1 LRVTADA
8 VRQKV
13 LTGGLISLFLAAGL
27 AFSPSTQRG
36 QQPPAAAGSGASAAS
51 SSQGSAP
58 SAASGS
64 QQAASSAGHQAGAS
78 PSNPASGP
86 ASQAA
91 PAASAPSETQS
102 GQQPSQQPPAQQPSP
117 PPSTPASPAEQQPA
131 QQPAQPGQNPPA
143 NQNPAPSQNPPPGQ
157 IQLEAPPTAP
167 APAKPAETKP
177 PAEQAPAGQ
186 PQPVPNVIQ
195 QIQFRGNRRY
205 SSTSLRARIFS
216 HDGDPY
222 DENALERDFM
232 ALWNTGFFDDIR
244 EEVSD
249 GARGKIIT
257 FFVREK
263 KVIRSIDYKGL
274 STVTTSDVLDEFR
287 ERKVGMSIESP
298 YDPVVVRRAEVVLQ
312 GLLSAHGRQFA
323 TVRHRTRNIP
333 PNSVA
338 LTFVVVEGP
347 KVKVGTIQF
356 KGNTVFSNDRLV
368 RAMKYSKPAGLPP
381 WFYWFHKTYDHDKIL
396 ADLQQVHDLYAEH
409 GYINAQPSFDFTTK
423 TVETTRPAYLFF
435 MGKGKGRRVD
445 VTIPIDEG
453 PQYRLGHFAIR
464 GDKVFK
470 HDRLVAGF
478 PMKEGEVFNMTRFRS
493 SLENY
498 KKLYGQFGY
507 INFVADPNFEPDRRH
522 HLVNLTLNFDEGD
535 QYFVHRIEFTG
546 NNKTRDKVIRREI
559 LLDEGN
565 LFSTVLWDLSILRI
579 NQLGYFD
586 IIKNEEQEKG
596 YDLTQNNQNHTV
608 DILLKLKEKGKNS
621 IGFSGGVSG
630 IAGNFIGIN
639 YATNNLFGLGE
650 TFSLEAQ
657 VGTYQKIY
665 SLGFTKPYV
674 FDRPITAGFTIF
686 DTHYHFDQLRQL
698 AISQNVNPNAIE
710 QSPFASQYFQNFE
723 QNSTGFS
730 VFATT
735 PLRRGFG
742 RFGLTYSYTDSSIQ
756 TYSAA
761 SQQFYASLNFGQ
773 FNGPNQL
780 TGIKQSQISPN
791 YTYNTLNAAL
801 DPTRGKSIA
810 ATLQFAGGPLGG
822 NVNTVRPL
830 LEYKYFHP
838 VNHRRNTIG
847 FHFLASTIVGYGG
860 KVPPPYSRFYMG
872 GDQDI
877 RGFSPYTIG
886 PVGFFPTIGQVC
898 NRDAKGNPIVS
909 IGTTGSPVAG
919 SCGSFTQF
927 PYYTVQFPGGD
938 TELLGNFQYRVPIAG
953 PVAIAYFVDI
963 GTAFIL
969 WPGQLQFAPTA
980 LSNIKLQF
988 PDFPVPN
995 ALKPAAEDNFR
1006 PRSSTGL
1013 ELQVFMPVVHAPFR
1027 IYYGYNWLRLDD
1039 VEITPPQ
1046 NLPPMSM
1053 FPNEAT
1059 YNQVYRYFAPIRIKE
1074 QKGMLGFTVA
1084 RQF

>member
-1 LRVTADA
+1 M
-8 VRQKV
+8 
-13 LTGGLISLFLAAGL
+13 
-27 AFSPSTQRG
+27 
-36 QQPPAAAGSGASAAS
+36 
-51 SSQGSAP
+51 
-58 SAASGS
+58 
-64 QQAASSAGHQAGAS
+64 
-78 PSNPASGP
+78 
-86 ASQAA
+86 
-91 PAASAPSETQS
+91 
-102 GQQPSQQPPAQQPSP
+102 
-117 PPSTPASPAEQQPA
+117 
-131 QQPAQPGQNPPA
+131 
-143 NQNPAPSQNPPPGQ
+143 
-157 IQLEAPPTAP
+157 
-167 APAKPAETKP
+167 
-177 PAEQAPAGQ
+177 
-186 PQPVPNVIQ
+186 PNVIQ
-195 QIQFRGNRRY
+195 QIMFRGNRRY
-205 SSTSLRARIFS
+205 SSTNLRARIFT

-222 DENALERDFM
+222 DENGLERDFM

-244 EEVSD
+244 LEVSD
-249 GARGKIIT
+249 GARGKIVT

-274 STVTTSDVLDEFR
+274 STVTQSDVLDEFR
-287 ERKVGMSIESP
+287 ERKVPLTIESP
-298 YDPVVVRRAEVVLQ
+298 YDPVSVRRAEVVLQ
-312 GLLSAHGRQFA
+312 GMLSAHGRQLA

-356 KGNTVFSNDRLV
+356 TGNTVFSNDRLV
-368 RAMKYSKPAGLPP
+368 HAMKYSKPAGLPP

-409 GYINAQPSFDFTTK
+409 GYINALPSFDFTTK
-423 TVETTRPAYLFF
+423 TVETSRPAYLFF

-453 PQYRLGHFAIR
+453 PQYRLAHFAIR
-464 GDKVFK
+464 GNKVFK
-470 HDRLVAGF
+470 SDALARAF
-478 PMKEGEVFNMTRFRS
+478 PIKPGEVFNMTKFRN
-493 SLENY
+493 SLDSY

-507 INFVADPNFEPDRRH
+507 INFVADPNFEPDRRRH
-522 HLVNLTLNFDEGD
+522 VVNLTLNFDEGD

-565 LFSTVLWDLSILRI
+565 LFSTTLWDLSILRI

-596 YDLTQNNQNHTV
+596 YDLTQNNQTHTV

-630 IAGNFIGIN
+630 IAGNFVGIN

-650 TFSLEAQ
+650 TFSVEAQ

-665 SLGFTKPYV
+665 SIGFTKPYI
-674 FDRPITAGFTIF
+674 FDRAITGGFTIF
-686 DTHYHFDQLRQL
+686 DSHYHFDQLRQL
-698 AISQNVNPNAIE
+698 AVSENVNPNAIE
-710 QSPFASQYFQNFE
+710 QSPLASQFFQNFE
-723 QNSTGFS
+723 QNSAGFT

-742 RFGLTYSYTDSSIQ
+742 RIGLTYSYTDSSIQ
-756 TYSAA
+756 TFSAA
-761 SQQFYASLNFGQ
+761 STAFYSSLNFGQ

-780 TGIKQSQISPN
+780 SGIKQSQVSPN

-810 ATLQFAGGPLGG
+810 LTLQFAGGPLGG
-822 NVNTVRPL
+822 NVNTIRPL

-847 FHFLASTIVGYGG
+847 FHFLASTIAGYGG

-898 NRDAKGNPIVS
+898 NVNAKGNPIVA
-909 IGTTGSPVAG
+909 IGGTGSPTG

-927 PYYTVQFPGGD
+927 PFYTVQFPGGD

-963 GTAFIL
+963 GTSFIL

-980 LSNIKLQF
+980 LSNIKTQF
-988 PDFPVPN
+988 PYFPLPN
-995 ALKPAAEDNFR
+995 SLQPASEDNFR

-1039 VEITPPQ
+1039 VQIYPPQ
-1046 NLPPMSM
+1046 DLPPMSM
-1053 FPNEAT
+1053 FPNQAT
-1059 YNQVYRYFAPIRIKE
+1059 YNQVYKYFAPIRIHE